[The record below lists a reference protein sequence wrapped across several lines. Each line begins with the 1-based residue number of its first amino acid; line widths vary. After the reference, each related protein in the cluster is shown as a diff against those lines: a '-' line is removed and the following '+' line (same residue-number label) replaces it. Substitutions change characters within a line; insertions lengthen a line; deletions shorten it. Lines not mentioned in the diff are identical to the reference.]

1 MIEKVECKSKDCTA
15 MILPSTAERTGGICM
30 QCKQKAER
38 LEHEKYVLEN
48 RKVVDAIMT
57 EYFEI
62 IPGES
67 IGPFK
72 LGMTREQIEE
82 LDIRPRLDL
91 NKERTVYPLVD
102 IDVKEIKRGGFPNP
116 GVHVYYDTSGTC
128 HELEA
133 IFLYDLSPPVFT
145 LCGYVTNG
153 MLGCEVNS
161 ILRSI
166 ASDVDEAWIYS
177 PSAGIRAG
185 KWELGIDEPI
195 MSITVMP
202 KEEKTSHAG

>member
-1 MIEKVECKSKDCTA
+1 
-15 MILPSTAERTGGICM
+15 
-30 QCKQKAER
+30 
-38 LEHEKYVLEN
+38 
-48 RKVVDAIMT
+48 MT

-91 NKERTVYPLVD
+91 NKERTLYPLVD

-116 GVHVYYDTSGTC
+116 GVHVSYDTSGTC

-145 LCGYVTNG
+145 LCGHVTNG
-153 MLGCEVNS
+153 MSGSKVKS

-166 ASDVDEAWIYS
+166 TSDVKHSYGSIYS
-177 PSAGIRAG
+177 LSAGIRAT
-185 KWELGIDEPI
+185 KWEAGDEPI
-195 MSITVMP
+195 MCIEVMP
-202 KEEKTSHAG
+202 KKETTSHAGEQCAGADQSIVARIRGWFRFCG

>member
-1 MIEKVECKSKDCTA
+1 
-15 MILPSTAERTGGICM
+15 
-30 QCKQKAER
+30 
-38 LEHEKYVLEN
+38 
-48 RKVVDAIMT
+48 MT

-91 NKERTVYPLVD
+91 NKECTLYPLVD
-102 IDVKEIKRGGFPNP
+102 IDVKEIVKEIKTWGGFPYP
-116 GVHVYYDTSGTC
+116 GVHFSYDTLGTC

-133 IFLYDLSPPVFT
+133 IFLYEPSPPVFT
-145 LCGYVTNG
+145 LCGHVVNG
-153 MLGCEVNS
+153 MTQDEFVT

-166 ASDVDEAWIYS
+166 ASDVNGFYGS
-177 PSAGIRAG
+177 RHSLSAGIRAT
-185 KWELGIDEPI
+185 KWEASDDHI
-195 MSITVMP
+195 MAIRVMP
-202 KEEKTSHAG
+202 KKETT

>member
-1 MIEKVECKSKDCTA
+1 
-15 MILPSTAERTGGICM
+15 
-30 QCKQKAER
+30 
-38 LEHEKYVLEN
+38 
-48 RKVVDAIMT
+48 MT

-91 NKERTVYPLVD
+91 NKECTLYPLVD
-102 IDVKEIKRGGFPNP
+102 IDVKEIVKKIKTWGGFPYP
-116 GVHVYYDTSGTC
+116 GVHVSYDTSGTC

-145 LCGYVTNG
+145 LCGHVTNG
-153 MLGCEVNS
+153 MLGREVIS

-166 ASDVDEAWIYS
+166 ASDVEWMYS
-177 PSAGIRAG
+177 PSAGIRVG
-185 KWELGIDEPI
+185 KWDSGILAPI

-202 KEEKTSHAG
+202 KEETTSHAG

>member
-1 MIEKVECKSKDCTA
+1 
-15 MILPSTAERTGGICM
+15 
-30 QCKQKAER
+30 
-38 LEHEKYVLEN
+38 
-48 RKVVDAIMT
+48 MT
-57 EYFEI
+57 EYIEI

-91 NKERTVYPLVD
+91 NKECTLYTLVN
-102 IDVKEIKRGGFPNP
+102 IDVKEIVKKIKTFGGFPYP
-116 GVHVYYDTSGTC
+116 GVHVSYDTSGTC

-145 LCGYVTNG
+145 LCGHVTNG
-153 MLGCEVNS
+153 MMGGKVKS

-166 ASDVDEAWIYS
+166 ASDVKHSYGTIYS
-177 PSAGIRAG
+177 LSAGIRAT
-185 KWELGIDEPI
+185 KWEAGDEPI

>member
-38 LEHEKYVLEN
+38 LEHEKYVHEN
-48 RKVVDAIMT
+48 RKDVDAIMT

-145 LCGYVTNG
+145 LCGHVTNG
-153 MLGCEVNS
+153 MLGCKMIS

-166 ASDVDEAWIYS
+166 ASDVDWMYS

>member
-1 MIEKVECKSKDCTA
+1 
-15 MILPSTAERTGGICM
+15 
-30 QCKQKAER
+30 
-38 LEHEKYVLEN
+38 
-48 RKVVDAIMT
+48 MT

-72 LGMTREQIEE
+72 LGMTREQIEK

-91 NKERTVYPLVD
+91 NKECTLYPLVD
-102 IDVKEIKRGGFPNP
+102 IDVKELVKKIKTFGGFPYP
-116 GVHVYYDTSGTC
+116 GVNVYYDASGTC
-128 HELEA
+128 DRLRA
-133 IFLYDLSPPVFT
+133 IFSYDLSPPVFT
-145 LCGYVTNG
+145 LCGHVTNG
-153 MLGCEVNS
+153 MLGCKMIS

-166 ASDVDEAWIYS
+166 ASDVDWMYS

-185 KWELGIDEPI
+185 KWEFGVLEPI

-202 KEEKTSHAG
+202 KEETTSQVG

>member
-166 ASDVDEAWIYS
+166 ASDVRHLYGSFDS
-177 PSAGIRAG
+177 LSAGIRAA
-185 KWELGIDEPI
+185 KWEACLLYTER
-195 MSITVMP
+195 
-202 KEEKTSHAG
+202 KC

>member
-1 MIEKVECKSKDCTA
+1 
-15 MILPSTAERTGGICM
+15 
-30 QCKQKAER
+30 
-38 LEHEKYVLEN
+38 
-48 RKVVDAIMT
+48 MT

-91 NKERTVYPLVD
+91 NKECTLYPLVD
-102 IDVKEIKRGGFPNP
+102 IDVKEIVKKIKTFGGIPYP
-116 GVHVYYDTSGTC
+116 GVHVSYDTSGTC

-145 LCGYVTNG
+145 LCGHVTNG
-153 MLGCEVNS
+153 MLGCDMNS

-166 ASDVDEAWIYS
+166 ASDVEVGAAIDS

-185 KWELGIDEPI
+185 KWELGILEPI